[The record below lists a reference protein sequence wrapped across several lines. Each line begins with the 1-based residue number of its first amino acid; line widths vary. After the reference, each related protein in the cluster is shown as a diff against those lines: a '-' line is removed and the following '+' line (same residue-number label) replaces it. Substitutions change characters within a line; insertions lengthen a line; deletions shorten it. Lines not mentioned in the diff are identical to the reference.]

1 MRPHIVDPA
10 AVRRT
15 ASRAVLVG
23 ALAAIALTG
32 CGKSSGKGFS
42 SPPPGVSAA
51 TWNDYCTQS
60 ASLTSAIQRALNG
73 QLSAAS
79 MAPLLNGIEQ
89 AIDKDAAAGTNQ
101 TITTQFQALATA
113 IDGVKNN
120 ISSAIEPDYTSIT
133 STRAAIRTCNK

>member
-1 MRPHIVDPA
+1 VRPHI
-10 AVRRT
+10 AVRPSPARV
-15 ASRAVLVG
+15 VLVG

-32 CGKSSGKGFS
+32 CGQSSSKGFS
-42 SPPPGVSAA
+42 SPPPGVAAA

-60 ASLTSAIQRALNG
+60 ASLTSAIQKALNG

-133 STRAAIRTCNK
+133 STRAGIRTCNK

>member
-1 MRPHIVDPA
+1 VLPHI
-10 AVRRT
+10 AVRPT
-15 ASRAVLVG
+15 ASRVVLVG
-23 ALAAIALTG
+23 AIAALALTG

-42 SPPPGVSAA
+42 SPPPGVAAA
-51 TWNDYCTQS
+51 TWNDYCRQS
-60 ASLTSAIQRALNG
+60 ASLTSSIQQALNG

-89 AIDKDAAAGTNQ
+89 AIDKDAAASTNQ
-101 TITTQFQALATA
+101 TITTQLQALATA

-133 STRAAIRTCNK
+133 STRAGIRTCNK